1 MRTVFRGT
9 LALATLAA
17 LATPAIAQ
25 NTETQN
31 GDTFDWSGSIPA
43 GSWLTVRNLNGAVD
57 VEAAS
62 GDQASVHATKHYR
75 DDADAKRVHFVVTK
89 DGSNVTVCAL
99 WNEGDT
105 CDEDGYHSHH
115 DGDHD
120 RSDHVSVHF
129 TVKLPKGVRM
139 NAGTVNGDVSVAGAT
154 APVKAHTVNGSVEAS
169 TTSGPVDASTVNGDV
184 RVRMDALTGDGDL
197 RYSTVNGSITAE
209 LPAGLNADIDMETV
223 NGSLT
228 SDFPLTVSGNINPRR
243 HLHATLGSGGRRI
256 EFHTVN
262 GSIELRKL
270 S

>member
-1 MRTVFRGT
+1 MRPILRGT
-9 LALATLAA
+9 LALAAVVA
-17 LATPAIAQ
+17 LATPAVAQ
-25 NTETQN
+25 NAETQN

-62 GDQASVHATKHYR
+62 GDQASVHATKEYHG
-75 DDADAKRVHFVVTK
+75 DADPKRVHFVVTK
-89 DGSNVTVCAL
+89 DGGNVTVCAL
-99 WNEGDT
+99 WNEGDS
-105 CDEDGYHSHH
+105 CDEDGYHSHGNH
-115 DGDHD
+115 DHT
-120 RSDHVSVHF
+120 DHVSVHF

-154 APVKAHTVNGSVEAS
+154 APVKVHTVNGSVDAS

-197 RYSTVNGSITAE
+197 TYNTVNGSITAE
-209 LPAGLNADIDMETV
+209 LPSGLNADIDMQTV

-228 SDFPLTVSGNINPRR
+228 SDFPLTISGTINPRH
-243 HLHATLGSGGRRI
+243 HLHAKIGSGGRHI

-262 GSIELRKL
+262 GSVELRKL

>member
-1 MRTVFRGT
+1 MRPILRGT
-9 LALATLAA
+9 IALAAAVA

-25 NTETQN
+25 NAQTQN

-62 GDQASVHATKHYR
+62 GDQASVHGTKEYHG
-75 DDADAKRVHFVVTK
+75 DADASRVHFVVMK
-89 DGSNVTVCAL
+89 DGSNVTICAL

-105 CDEDGYHSHH
+105 CDEDGYHSHN
-115 DGDHD
+115 DHG
-120 RSDHVSVHF
+120 RTDHVSVHF

-169 TTSGPVDASTVNGDV
+169 TTAGPVDASTVNGDV

-209 LPAGLNADIDMETV
+209 LPNGLNADIDMETV

-228 SDFPLTVSGNINPRR
+228 SDFPLTLSGSINPRH
-243 HLHATLGSGGRRI
+243 HLHATIGSGGRRI